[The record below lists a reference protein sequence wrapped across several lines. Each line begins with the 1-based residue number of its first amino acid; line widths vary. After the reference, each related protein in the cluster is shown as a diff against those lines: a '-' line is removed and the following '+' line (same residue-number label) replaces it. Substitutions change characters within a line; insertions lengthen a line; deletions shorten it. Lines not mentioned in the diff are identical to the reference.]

1 MADTTMTPSCAGFT
15 SINININ
22 ISVGVGVGVGVSTTA
37 TATDI
42 RQSASNAASPLHHAV
57 ARYYR
62 QTLPNRFG
70 ETGVGQDDVA
80 LGRQIIPCAEVYGQL
95 RG

>member
-1 MADTTMTPSCAGFT
+1 MTPSCAGFT
-15 SINININ
+15 SININI
-22 ISVGVGVGVGVSTTA
+22 SVGVGVST

-42 RQSASNAASPLHHAV
+42 RQSASNAASLLHHAV

-70 ETGVGQDDVA
+70 ETGVGQDNVA
-80 LGRQIIPCAEVYGQL
+80 LG
-95 RG
+95 